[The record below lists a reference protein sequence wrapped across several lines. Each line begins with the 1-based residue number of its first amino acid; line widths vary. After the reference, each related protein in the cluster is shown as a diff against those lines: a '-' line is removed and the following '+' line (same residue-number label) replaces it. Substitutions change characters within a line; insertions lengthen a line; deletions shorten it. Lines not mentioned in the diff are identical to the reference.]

1 MLARGIAFAPPLK
14 RERDDED
21 YDTFESRLEEQMNK
35 GEPEFS
41 EELAEQQLI
50 SELYVVQRYKALYD
64 QMGDT
69 FTSIELL
76 FVDADE
82 QRDRNLY
89 DFDRAMTLDYW
100 SGSLRRYLSH
110 QEMAAVLLQKM
121 LSEFHVLSE
130 SRQRIVGTWLWSY
143 AYRPVGEWPWD
154 VAIPVYETKSVM
166 AQLFDEY
173 ASATSTVE
181 SSWHRA
187 SEIVAQHSV
196 MLNTLS
202 QTGKLLA

>member
-76 FVDADE
+76 FVDADG
-82 QRDRNLY
+82 RRRNLY

-100 SGSLRRYLSH
+100 SGSDR
-110 QEMAAVLLQKM
+110 
-121 LSEFHVLSE
+121 
-130 SRQRIVGTWLWSY
+130 
-143 AYRPVGEWPWD
+143 
-154 VAIPVYETKSVM
+154 KSV
-166 AQLFDEY
+166 
-173 ASATSTVE
+173 V
-181 SSWHRA
+181 
-187 SEIVAQHSV
+187 
-196 MLNTLS
+196 
-202 QTGKLLA
+202 

>member
-64 QMGDT
+64 QMDDT
-69 FTSIELL
+69 FTSVELL
-76 FVDADE
+76 FVDADG
-82 QRDRNLY
+82 RRRNLY

-130 SRQRIVGTWLWSY
+130 SRQWIVGTWLWSY
-143 AYRPVGEWPWD
+143 TYRPVGEWPWD